1 MCEPHLAGEWR
12 DSPSKAPAHKEQLNT
27 SSTTRMAAEQAAI
40 IPTDSASSLTSPISP
55 PSSPPSASCHA
66 FQPTRAQPMDML
78 ASQLRKQSL
87 EQYHSGPN
95 AGFSQPPVAALS
107 PSSLPDDDFVNVQSA
122 IRQRGSVSMDV
133 DVEDASVAA
142 TSTTRAEGQEDFIF
156 PSSRAQDSSSI
167 ISSMVHTSP
176 IAVNPTA
183 YLEARNHGSRTT
195 YGPDFNDYSG
205 SLEVDEGY
213 CEEEDDF
220 SWLESAVS
228 LRSAGI
234 PTGITKRYGLRYRTS
249 AEAASR
255 CSNAIHSL
263 PRMRRRDKRRKR
275 QPRSTEASAAESL
288 GASASKMVASVQ

>member
-1 MCEPHLAGEWR
+1 
-12 DSPSKAPAHKEQLNT
+12 
-27 SSTTRMAAEQAAI
+27 MAAEKAAI

-55 PSSPPSASCHA
+55 PNSPPSASCNA
-66 FQPTRAQPMDML
+66 FQPIRTQPIDML

-87 EQYHSGPN
+87 EQYHCSPNSGL
-95 AGFSQPPVAALS
+95 SQPPIAALS

-133 DVEDASVAA
+133 DVQDASVTA
-142 TSTTRAEGQEDFIF
+142 TSTTRAEGQGDLIL
-156 PSSRAQDSSSI
+156 PSSRAQDSSSVV
-167 ISSMVHTSP
+167 SSMVHASP

-183 YLEARNHGSRTT
+183 YLEARSHGSHTM
-195 YGPDFNDYSG
+195 YGPDFDDFSP

-213 CEEEDDF
+213 CEEDDDF

-228 LRSAGI
+228 LRSAGM
-234 PTGITKRYGLRYRTS
+234 TAGITKRYGLRYRTS

-255 CSNAIHSL
+255 CTNAIHSL
-263 PRMRRRDKRRKR
+263 PRMRRRDKRRRR
-275 QPRSTEASAAESL
+275 QPRSTEASTAESL

>member
-1 MCEPHLAGEWR
+1 
-12 DSPSKAPAHKEQLNT
+12 
-27 SSTTRMAAEQAAI
+27 MAAEQAAI

-55 PSSPPSASCHA
+55 PNSPPSASCNA
-66 FQPTRAQPMDML
+66 FQPIRTQPIDML

-87 EQYHSGPN
+87 EQYHSGSN
-95 AGFSQPPVAALS
+95 TGFSQHPIAALS

-133 DVEDASVAA
+133 DVEDASVVA
-142 TSTTRAEGQEDFIF
+142 TSTNCAEAQEDFIS
-156 PSSRAQDSSSI
+156 PSSRAQDSSSVI
-167 ISSMVHTSP
+167 FSMVHASP

-183 YLEARNHGSRTT
+183 YLEARNHSSRTI
-195 YGPDFNDYSG
+195 YGPDFDSYSQ

-228 LRSAGI
+228 LRSAGM
-234 PTGITKRYGLRYRTS
+234 TAGITKRYGLRYRTS

-263 PRMRRRDKRRKR
+263 PRMRRRDKRRR
-275 QPRSTEASAAESL
+275 RHTRSTEASAAEDL

>member
-1 MCEPHLAGEWR
+1 
-12 DSPSKAPAHKEQLNT
+12 
-27 SSTTRMAAEQAAI
+27 MAAEQAAI

-66 FQPTRAQPMDML
+66 FQPARAQPMDML

-87 EQYHSGPN
+87 EHRRPI
-95 AGFSQPPVAALS
+95 

-133 DVEDASVAA
+133 DVEDASVAT
-142 TSTTRAEGQEDFIF
+142 TSTTRAEGLEGLIF
-156 PSSRAQDSSSI
+156 PNSRAQDSSSV
-167 ISSMVHTSP
+167 ISSMVHASP

-183 YLEARNHGSRTT
+183 YLEARNHGSRTI
-195 YGPDFNDYSG
+195 YSPNFNDYSG

-228 LRSAGI
+228 LRSAGM
-234 PTGITKRYGLRYRTS
+234 TAGITKRYGLRYRTS

-263 PRMRRRDKRRKR
+263 PRMRRRDKRRRR